1 MPLYVAPRR
10 RQVVSH
16 CLSCSSK
23 ADEEPE
29 EAWCGRDIALRG
41 DVRRATTRM
50 TDTPR
55 REPDTAGCSK
65 GPFHPAAV
73 KPDETAQGG
82 AVSSA
87 GRCGLAARLQ
97 DAQQYLG
104 EVPAAVRSLLH
115 GAPWATPPRYT
126 GWHRIPGYDHRRA
139 PCNNPDFTG
148 HAPRGLVQE
157 FLDWSKSLPACI
169 LPAAAFPVRG
179 ISANRENGTDGRIL
193 HRISLR
199 ALCQYSR
206 IQAYVKFEHSR
217 LQT

>member
-1 MPLYVAPRR
+1 MPLYVAPHR

-73 KPDETAQGG
+73 KPDETAQVEQCLPQEDAASRRDYRTPNSTWARSPLPSGPCFTEPLG
-82 AVSSA
+82 LRHRAIPVGIVSLATIIVVRLVTIPILQATLREDLFRNSLIGLKA
-87 GRCGLAARLQ
+87 YQLVYYQRPPFRYAASPRTGRMGR
-97 DAQQYLG
+97 
-104 EVPAAVRSLLH
+104 
-115 GAPWATPPRYT
+115 T
-126 GWHRIPGYDHRRA
+126 GVSYI
-139 PCNNPDFTG
+139 
-148 HAPRGLVQE
+148 V
-157 FLDWSKSLPACI
+157 
-169 LPAAAFPVRG
+169 
-179 ISANRENGTDGRIL
+179 
-193 HRISLR
+193 
-199 ALCQYSR
+199 
-206 IQAYVKFEHSR
+206 
-217 LQT
+217 